1 MLILEKWE
9 YNSQKINADLQMKTI
24 LDEATNVKVTEEI
37 NREYYLDFDFP
48 VDSDKTERISEDCTV
63 VCEGQRYRIIKTS
76 REESGGTMHVQ
87 AMHIFHYEAKSRH
100 IATFG
105 GDSNTIGNTPPVII
119 EKAVTTRYTNMG
131 LSSDPKLTQLT
142 QAETEALGMARV
154 GDDGFRIDIID
165 PIDKTNAWDA
175 LQQII
180 TNSGKGEMYIDNNK
194 FAIVERIGTDNGV
207 RLDITRNMQNVT
219 IERDITNMITRLYP
233 YGPDDLNIVSYAN
246 RDYIQSDNAELYGI
260 KEGYKDY
267 SDYTTPEKLYTRAMW
282 EFDAANPER
291 IDVPDINITGEI
303 IDLSKLSDSGMKPLH
318 LGDTV
323 HVIDNGTKI
332 TERVIKIERYPY
344 EPLQTTVSIGRV
356 KKDLFFYMNQMG
368 KIAKISERNS
378 TSNGKITSGAIS
390 GTITAQSSGTSEKV
404 INRMNN
410 FACEIADAGLT
421 VYDETKGKFYSK
433 KFEVGQYAG
442 ALIFNLYGRG
452 SEGKLLCLDSAGL
465 SVKAVSVK
473 IGDNELKNDS
483 DGNLCVNGK
492 KIVLEG

>member
-131 LSSDPKLTQLT
+131 LSADPKLTQLT

-323 HVIDNGTKI
+323 HIIDNGTKI

-390 GTITAQSSGTSEKV
+390 GTITAQSSGTSESVRSKE
-404 INRMNN
+404 NN
-410 FACEIADAGLT
+410 FTLT
-421 VYDETKGKFYSK
+421 IDEAHLSVYDNSQAIGWQERFY
-433 KFEVGQYAG
+433 VGQYNG
-442 ALIFNLYGRG
+442 AFMFDLFGRTNK
-452 SEGKLLCLDSAGL
+452 EKLLCLDSTGL